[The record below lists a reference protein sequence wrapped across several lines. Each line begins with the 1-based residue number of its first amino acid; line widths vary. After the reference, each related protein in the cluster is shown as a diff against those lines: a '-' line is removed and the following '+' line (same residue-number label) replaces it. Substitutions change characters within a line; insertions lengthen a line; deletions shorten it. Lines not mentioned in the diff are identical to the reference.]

1 MGISFDVAL
10 RDTTGTVRERHDA
23 ALSNRFRSD
32 DFMQMSHN
40 AATLR
45 GMQKQLRAMALT
57 LLAVVAADAPGHS
70 QVPQTAPSNVILIT
84 LDGAR
89 IEEMFGGMQIG
100 ILQSTLREGQK
111 VEGSPIYRRF
121 WAESPQARREKLM
134 PFFWK
139 TLMAEH
145 GSIAGNPALDSSVRL
160 SNRHR
165 FSYPGYSEILL
176 GEPHDDVIKS
186 NDPYRNPYTTVLEIM
201 REHLHLGPERVATV
215 GSWARFNDI
224 VEHTEGATFV
234 NAGQEP
240 LAGTDHQLLNLLQTE
255 ASIPWDEMR
264 HDTFTFNV
272 AMIQLA
278 SNRPRVLYLALGE
291 TDDWAHD
298 GRYDR
303 VLEAYARTDVYLS
316 QLWNWLESQ
325 PDYKGRTHLL
335 ITTDHGRGR
344 TTKDWRDHGA
354 RIEGAQDVWIAF
366 ASTAMARRGE
376 WKAHPPL
383 STSQIAATLASWAGL
398 DWNQMRPHA
407 GRPIR

>member
-1 MGISFDVAL
+1 
-10 RDTTGTVRERHDA
+10 
-23 ALSNRFRSD
+23 
-32 DFMQMSHN
+32 
-40 AATLR
+40 
-45 GMQKQLRAMALT
+45 MQKQIRPIALT
-57 LLAVVAADAPGHS
+57 LLAVVAAGSVPGYS
-70 QVPQTAPSNVILIT
+70 QVPQTAPGNVILIT

-89 IEEMFGGMQIG
+89 TEEMFGGMHLG

-111 VEGSPIYRRF
+111 AEDSALYRRF

-139 TLMAEH
+139 TLMVEH
-145 GSIAGNPALDSSVRL
+145 GSIAGNAALESSVRL
-160 SNRHR
+160 GNRHR

-186 NDPYRNPYTTVLEIM
+186 NDAYRNPYTTVLEVL
-201 REHLHLGPERVATV
+201 RERLRLSPEQVATV
-215 GSWARFNDI
+215 ASWARFNEI
-224 VEHTEGATFV
+224 VEHTKGATFV

-240 LAGTDHQLLNLLQTE
+240 LAGSDHHVLNSLQAET
-255 ASIPWDEMR
+255 SIPWDNMR
-264 HDTFTFNV
+264 HDAFTFKV
-272 AMIQLA
+272 AMGQMA
-278 SNRPRVLYLALGE
+278 AHRPRVLYLALGE

-303 VLEAYARTDVYLS
+303 VLEAYARTDAYLA
-316 QLWNWLESQ
+316 QLWKWLESQ

-344 TTKDWRDHGA
+344 TAKDWRDHGA

-366 ASTAMARRGE
+366 ASPAMTRRGE
-376 WKAHPPL
+376 WKAHAPL
-383 STSQIAATLASWAGL
+383 STSQIAATIATWAGV

-407 GRPIR
+407 GQPIR